1 MYIIYICIMVDVPFG
16 EVFTHLDHW
25 GICLVLQ
32 QNDETPGVST
42 GALMIYLLVE
52 EAELEILW

>member
-1 MYIIYICIMVDVPFG
+1 MVDVPFG